1 MASTSPESDPA
12 YFGFTDLHGFKDYVG
27 MMVVCAPDQY
37 IEMDWLAPEDQ
48 MNLDRA
54 FVGLRY
60 GLDLAEKEKGESAL
74 LARCRALVEESYAEY
89 KAGRDHAGQLKL
101 EEVEKLLA
109 KLPTE

>member
-1 MASTSPESDPA
+1 MASTSPENDPA
-12 YFGFTDLHGFKDYVG
+12 YFGFTDLHGFKDFVG
-27 MMVVCAPDQY
+27 GMALVLPDAF
-37 IEMDWLAPEDQ
+37 MHDDWLAPEDQ

-60 GLDLAEKEKGESAL
+60 GLDLAAKEKGESAL
-74 LARCRALVEESYAEY
+74 LARCRTLVEESYAEY

>member
-1 MASTSPESDPA
+1 MASPPDNRSASAFFNDV
-12 YFGFTDLHGFKDYVG
+12 HSFKDYV
-27 MMVVCAPDQY
+27 VYVYSCAPDLFPP
-37 IEMDWLAPEDQ
+37 EDWLPPDGQ

-60 GLDLAEKEKGESAL
+60 GLDLAAKEKGESAL

>member
-1 MASTSPESDPA
+1 MASSSPDNA
-12 YFGFTDLHGFKDYVG
+12 NLWHFQDLHAFKDFLATVI
-27 MMVVCAPDQY
+27 VCAPDQFIY
-37 IEMDWLAPEDQ
+37 EDWNPPEKQ
-48 MNLDRA
+48 MTLDRA

-60 GLDLAEKEKGESAL
+60 GLDLAAKEKGESDL

>member
-1 MASTSPESDPA
+1 MASTSPESDPT
-12 YFGFTDLHGFKDYVG
+12 YFGFTDLHGFKDFVTS
-27 MMVVCAPDQY
+27 VILEAPNDFM
-37 IEMDWLAPEDQ
+37 EMDWLKPEDQ

-60 GLDLAEKEKGESAL
+60 GLDLAAKEKGESQL

>member
-1 MASTSPESDPA
+1 MASPPEHQWH
-12 YFGFTDLHGFKDYVG
+12 FRELHQFKDFLG
-27 MMVVCAPDQY
+27 MVIVCAPDQFF
-37 IEMDWLAPEDQ
+37 EEDWLTPEDQ
-48 MNLDRA
+48 LNLDRA

-60 GLDLAEKEKGESAL
+60 GLDLAAKEKGESAL
-74 LARCRALVEESYAEY
+74 LARCRTLVEESYGEY

>member
-1 MASTSPESDPA
+1 MASSPDIPDT
-12 YFGFTDLHGFKDYVG
+12 YGFNDLHSFKDFVCYVYA
-27 MMVVCAPDQY
+27 CAPDLFPFD
-37 IEMDWLAPEDQ
+37 DWRSPEDQ
-48 MNLDRA
+48 MTLERA

-60 GLDLAEKEKGESAL
+60 GLDLAAKEKGESAV